1 MKTKNPVSK
10 LVLVAKLNFIVLF
23 TAQAQSTTVLSSYL
37 DIKDALVDTNPKNVS
52 VAAGEMVSMLL
63 VKTDDL
69 SKKILVDA
77 KVISESSDVKMQ
89 RKHFDLLSQNVYEYV
104 KKSGKKK
111 VQFIS
116 NSARWL
122 LTTQVLFTGT
132 TFFLSR
138 NNIDRQA
145 LAEPVYL
152 I

>member
-1 MKTKNPVSK
+1 M
-10 LVLVAKLNFIVLF
+10 LVAKLNFILLF

-132 TFFLSR
+132 TFFINR
-138 NNIDRQA
+138 HNIDRQA

>member
-1 MKTKNPVSK
+1 VKTKNPVSK